1 MKILL
6 WIATALL
13 VVSVYFTDL
22 MSDSPVESGLLPIVS
37 IVLLLVVVVAA
48 FAVLFEREQ
57 TREQDLHVTVERD
70 QKGQMP
76 RRIPKGANVETGTNT
91 VESTRTITYVD
102 GKKVE
107 DSYQEKR
114 R

>member
-1 MKILL
+1 MPAEGGTPRQITRGDYPHGGVFGQSTPR
-6 WIATALL
+6 WTP
-13 VVSVYFTDL
+13 D
-22 MSDSPVESGLLPIVS
+22 
-37 IVLLLVVVVAA
+37 VVVAA
-48 FAVLFEREQ
+48 FAVLVERGQ
-57 TREQDLHVTVERD
+57 TREQDMHVTVERD
-70 QKGQMP
+70 QKGERP
-76 RRIPKGANVETGTNT
+76 RQIPKGANVATRTNT